1 MSVLILP
8 SKRLCGGKTRLL
20 RFISTVSRSS
30 GIWGKCNRDFKY
42 SSDEI
47 QLYRI
52 IRAFYFPFINQIN
65 AHFRNKSPLRCA
77 QNKRTTNLYFTSVI
91 RVDKRT
97 MLIKDFLQ
105 ITIVKKKKRSADFIF
120 TALDQ
125 QERANLVRFV
135 LNLLTFLNER
145 FYPELHEQ
153 MAIKTGE
160 IRNRNAE
167 LELWWERVIGIRNGR
182 TWGTR
187 RLHLRAT
194 RQYWREPTGNA
205 RLRAFLFITITC

>member
-1 MSVLILP
+1 
-8 SKRLCGGKTRLL
+8 
-20 RFISTVSRSS
+20 
-30 GIWGKCNRDFKY
+30 
-42 SSDEI
+42 
-47 QLYRI
+47 
-52 IRAFYFPFINQIN
+52 
-65 AHFRNKSPLRCA
+65 
-77 QNKRTTNLYFTSVI
+77 
-91 RVDKRT
+91 

-135 LNLLTFLNER
+135 LNLVTFLNER

-167 LELWWERVIGIRNGR
+167 LEL
-182 TWGTR
+182 
-187 RLHLRAT
+187 
-194 RQYWREPTGNA
+194 
-205 RLRAFLFITITC
+205 